1 MSKNVLPPHEIT
13 QALKPG
19 AFLQHLSD
27 MTNGLFPQHEREPFR
42 CPACGG
48 ANAPDAVFCQ
58 NLQCHKALGEFT
70 YVHEGLLTE
79 TRWHKVL
86 ADKVT
91 AFMTQPHFVAVH
103 VLWFTIWIALNLG
116 ALALFG
122 IFDEYP
128 FFLLVT
134 ILAIETLFLT
144 IFVLI
149 SNNRQTVHINK
160 RAELDYEVSVRTYRT
175 INEIHTI
182 VHALVERLDKERSP
196 DRGDVHEELQ
206 DATITSAATA

>member
-1 MSKNVLPPHEIT
+1 MSKDVLPPHEVT

-19 AFLQHLSD
+19 ALLQHLSD

-48 ANAPDAVFCQ
+48 ANAADAVFCQ

-79 TRWHKVL
+79 TRWHEFL

-91 AFMTQPHFVAVH
+91 AFMTQPHFVAVP

-122 IFDEYP
+122 IFDEYL

-134 ILAIETLFLT
+134 TLAIETLFLT

-175 INEIHTI
+175 INEIH
-182 VHALVERLDKERSP
+182 ALVQALVARLDKEQSLVRR
-196 DRGDVHEELQ
+196 DVRGESQ
-206 DATITSAATA
+206 DAAITTNATA